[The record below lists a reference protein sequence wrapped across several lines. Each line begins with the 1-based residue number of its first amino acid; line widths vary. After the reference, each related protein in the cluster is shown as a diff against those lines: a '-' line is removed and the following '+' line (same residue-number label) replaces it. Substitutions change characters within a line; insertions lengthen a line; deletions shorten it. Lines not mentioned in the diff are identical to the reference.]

1 MYNVEKYLKI
11 CVDSILAQTYEKYE
25 LILINDGA
33 TNKSGLQD
41 KIAQLKE
48 KLVLVDDSERA
59 LTDKYAGLM
68 RSEYSIWGS
77 LVK

>member
-1 MYNVEKYLKI
+1 M
-11 CVDSILAQTYEKYE
+11 AQTYEKYE
-25 LILINDGA
+25 LILINDEA

>member
-48 KLVLVDDSERA
+48 KLVLADDSERA
-59 LTDKYAGLM
+59 LTDKYASLM
-68 RSEYSIWGS
+68 RS
-77 LVK
+77 

>member
-1 MYNVEKYLKI
+1 M
-11 CVDSILAQTYEKYE
+11 AQTYEKYE
-25 LILINDGA
+25 LILINDGS

-48 KLVLVDDSERA
+48 KLVLADDAERA
-59 LTDKYAGLM
+59 LTDKYVGFM
-68 RSEYSIWGS
+68 RAEYSIWGS

>member
-25 LILINDGA
+25 LILINDEA